1 MYENEILCR
10 KNCRK
15 IIANFC
21 DKIPRGYKV
30 LGRSKK
36 QEKHNFLKKIFSVSS
51 EKYLIF
57 CFHICFTT
65 SFSFYFLVLDTQS
78 RTSAIVSFNIEIVIP
93 GANLPFQNS
102 FLKFDVALTTLED
115 LLKMTV
121 LNKRLNKTDME
132 KVG

>member
-1 MYENEILCR
+1 MRAKYYVA
-10 KNCRK
+10 K
-15 IIANFC
+15 IVAKITANFC
-21 DKIPRGYKV
+21 DKTPRGHKV

-65 SFSFYFLVLDTQS
+65 SFSFYFLVLDTS
-78 RTSAIVSFNIEIVIP
+78 FRTSAIVSFNIEIVIP
-93 GANLPFQNS
+93 RANLPLQNS
-102 FLKFDVALTTLED
+102 FLKFDVALATLED